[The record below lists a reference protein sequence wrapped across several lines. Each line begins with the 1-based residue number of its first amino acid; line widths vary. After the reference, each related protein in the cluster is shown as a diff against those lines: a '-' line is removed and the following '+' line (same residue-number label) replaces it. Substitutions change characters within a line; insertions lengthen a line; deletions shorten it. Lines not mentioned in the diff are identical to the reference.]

1 MKTEIEIWLAKDGKE
16 FLKEIGVKKA
26 QVVLDF
32 GCSVGHYPDLTVRDP
47 TTLKIKE
54 ITPVDLKS
62 CHYIPF

>member
-1 MKTEIEIWLAKDGKE
+1 MNHFRIKNRF
-16 FLKEIGVKKA
+16 FLFVIIFFSSN
-26 QVVLDF
+26 VLLSSDLTTT
-32 GCSVGHYPDLTVRDP
+32 STDYIPDLTVRDP